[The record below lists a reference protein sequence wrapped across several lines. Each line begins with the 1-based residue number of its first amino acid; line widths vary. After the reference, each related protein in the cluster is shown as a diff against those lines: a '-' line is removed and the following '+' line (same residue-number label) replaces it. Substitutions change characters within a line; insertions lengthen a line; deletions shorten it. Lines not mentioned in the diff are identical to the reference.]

1 MNMTK
6 PLEMFMERT
15 LQAPVLILWSYFQS
29 VDMLIESLILY
40 SIPQIL
46 YLCPYIIGQPYFW

>member
-46 YLCPYIIGQPYFW
+46 YLCLYIIGQPHFW